1 MTQTVAATSFEGDS
15 PVAADCDV
23 LADRRELA
31 LVAVERTR
39 MPMVISD
46 PRKPDNPIVLA
57 NQAFLD
63 LTGYAASEVLG
74 RNCRFLQG
82 PDTSQADIQR
92 LRDGLARGEDR
103 IDIELLN
110 YRKDGSTFWNQLT
123 ISAVHGPEGETIY
136 YFASQ
141 KDVSARRHSQ
151 KLEASERLLLMEVD
165 HRAMNA
171 LALVQS
177 IVRLSRADSIQT
189 YSASIQ
195 GRVDALARAH
205 RMLAQSNWSAA
216 DLEEIVVAE
225 SAQNPISYS
234 GPSVRLA
241 PRLVQPLVLVL
252 HELFTNARQHGAWRK
267 PGQTITIQWEARLT
281 ELALHWS
288 EPADDTA
295 LHGAPPQGMGLT
307 LVRGIVERQLSGR
320 FDVRWQ
326 GQSIEADLSVPWNFA
341 P

>member
-1 MTQTVAATSFEGDS
+1 MQDVRATSFEGDT
-15 PVAADCDV
+15 PVAADPDV

-39 MPMVISD
+39 MPMVITD

-63 LTGYAASEVLG
+63 LTGYEASEVLG

-82 PDTSQADIQR
+82 PETSDAGVQA
-92 LRDGLARGEDR
+92 LREGLARGDDH

-110 YRKDGSTFWNQLT
+110 YRKDGSTFWNQLV
-123 ISAVHGPEGETIY
+123 ISAVHGSNGEKIY

-141 KDVSARRHSQ
+141 KDVSARRQSQ

-177 IVRLSRADSIQT
+177 IVKLSRADSIQT

-195 GRVDALARAH
+195 GRVNALARAH
-205 RMLAQSNWSAA
+205 RMLAQSSWSAA

-225 SAQNPISYS
+225 SAQDPVSYS
-234 GPSVRLA
+234 GPPVRLA

-252 HELFTNARQHGAWRK
+252 HELFTNARQHGAWTR
-267 PGQTITIQWEARLT
+267 PGQTVTISWDSTPT
-281 ELALHWS
+281 ELVLHWS
-288 EPADDTA
+288 EPAGRSDAQIA
-295 LHGAPPQGMGLT
+295 LDQGMGLA

-320 FDVRWQ
+320 FDMKWQ
-326 GQSIEADLSVPWNFA
+326 GPNIEADVAIPWNYA
-341 P
+341 V

>member
-1 MTQTVAATSFEGDS
+1 MVQMDRATSFTGDS
-15 PVAADCDV
+15 PVAADSDV
-23 LADRRELA
+23 LDDRRELA

-39 MPMVISD
+39 MPMVITD

-63 LTGYAASEVLG
+63 LTGYETSEVLG

-82 PDTSQADIQR
+82 PDTSQADIQT
-92 LRDGLARGEDR
+92 LRDGLARGDDH

-123 ISAVHGPEGETIY
+123 ISAVHGPDGETIY
-136 YFASQ
+136 HFASQ

-177 IVRLSRADSIQT
+177 IVKLSRADSIQT

-205 RMLAQSNWSAA
+205 RMLAQSSWSSA
-216 DLEEIVVAE
+216 DLEEILRAE
-225 SAQNPISYS
+225 SAQDTVSYS

-252 HELFTNARQHGAWRK
+252 HELFTNARQHGAWK
-267 PGQTITIQWEARLT
+267 TPGEAVAITWNAT
-281 ELALHWS
+281 PSELVLHWR
-288 EPADDTA
+288 EPAA
-295 LHGAPPQGMGLT
+295 ELQGAPPAGMGLT
-307 LVRGIVERQLSGR
+307 LVRGIIERQLSGR
-320 FDVRWQ
+320 FDLAWQ
-326 GQSIEADLSVPWNFA
+326 EQAIEAELVIPLQFA